1 MARALRTCTCTRMHM
16 HTHVHMDMHMHM
28 RTRAAS
34 ATGCLLART
43 RVGLRSRAHGRH
55 AAHAHTRRT
64 REPPR
69 GDPPAEAEAAATHD
83 AALERLVRPEGPM
96 LETLAKGCADAQLV
110 VELVVAPG
118 ETAHP
123 HAHTPRPP
131 PPRAPPTHPPRTS
144 RAPRAH
150 LRLAPAPPSLV
161 RVVAASEA

>member
-69 GDPPAEAEAAATHD
+69 GDPPASAEAAATHD

-123 HAHTPRPP
+123 
-131 PPRAPPTHPPRTS
+131 PRTS

>member
-55 AAHAHTRRT
+55 AAHVHTRRT

-69 GDPPAEAEAAATHD
+69 GDPPASAEAAATHD

-123 HAHTPRPP
+123 
-131 PPRAPPTHPPRTS
+131 PRTS

-161 RVVAASEA
+161 RVVVASEA

>member
-55 AAHAHTRRT
+55 AAHVHTRRT

-69 GDPPAEAEAAATHD
+69 GDPPASAEAAATHD

-123 HAHTPRPP
+123 PRTP
-131 PPRAPPTHPPRTS
+131 AHPPRTPH
-144 RAPRAH
+144 APRAH
-150 LRLAPAPPSLV
+150 LARTSDSRPPHPRWCVWL
-161 RVVAASEA
+161 

>member
-69 GDPPAEAEAAATHD
+69 GDPPASAEAAATHD
-83 AALERLVRPEGPM
+83 AALERLVRPEGPV

-123 HAHTPRPP
+123 
-131 PPRAPPTHPPRTS
+131 PRTS

-161 RVVAASEA
+161 RVVVASEA

>member
-123 HAHTPRPP
+123 
-131 PPRAPPTHPPRTS
+131 PRTS

>member
-1 MARALRTCTCTRMHM
+1 MDT
-16 HTHVHMDMHMHM
+16 HMDMHMHM

-43 RVGLRSRAHGRH
+43 RVGSRSRAHGRH
-55 AAHAHTRRT
+55 AALAHARRT

-69 GDPPAEAEAAATHD
+69 GDPPASAEAAATHD

-123 HAHTPRPP
+123 
-131 PPRAPPTHPPRTS
+131 PRTS

-161 RVVAASEA
+161 RVVVASEA